1 MHGYGSY
8 SDLLY
13 TVKQITA
20 MYMSATKCMH
30 IVCHFLFLCY
40 IYIYLL
46 YFYRHKIVRS
56 EANAINLT
64 IMSVLHRP
72 TIFRSKTTA

>member
-30 IVCHFLFLCY
+30 IVCHFLFCVLFIYLFIHIY
-40 IYIYLL
+40 IYICY
-46 YFYRHKIVRS
+46 
-56 EANAINLT
+56 
-64 IMSVLHRP
+64 
-72 TIFRSKTTA
+72 IFIITKL